1 MTVVAAGVTPS
12 LSRSGAGTG
21 RARHEHGAA
30 PAKTV
35 SVRVPHFHKSHADA
49 GGNRYKFTKR
59 QPEDCRRCPKVQE
72 KAETGDDY
80 NRS

>member
-12 LSRSGAGTG
+12 LSRPARARRGDGAGT
-21 RARHEHGAA
+21 
-30 PAKTV
+30 AKTV

-59 QPEDCRRCPKVQE
+59 QPEDCRRCPKMQE
-72 KAETGDDY
+72 TAGTGDDN
-80 NRS
+80 NRSRCK